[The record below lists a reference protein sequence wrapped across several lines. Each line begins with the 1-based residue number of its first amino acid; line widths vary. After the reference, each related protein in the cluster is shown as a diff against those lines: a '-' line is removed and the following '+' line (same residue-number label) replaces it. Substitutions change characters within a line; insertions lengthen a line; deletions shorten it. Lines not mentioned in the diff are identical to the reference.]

1 MNEYYIPANTKRGQL
16 IFNMFKPID
25 LAIAI
30 IGVVSTIVLLV
41 IVNQFKDPSWIFS
54 VLATIPGLTAVA
66 LVFPIPNYHN
76 VRVLLGEIKDF
87 YNNPRNYKWRGWCS
101 LYESTKGKTAVRR

>member
-1 MNEYYIPANTKRGQL
+1 MNGYFIPANTKRGQL
-16 IFNMFKPID
+16 IFNLFKPID
-25 LAIAI
+25 LAIVI
-30 IGVVSTIVLLV
+30 IGVVSTILLLI
-41 IVNQFKDPSWIFS
+41 IVNQFPDASWVFS

-76 VRVLLGEIKDF
+76 VRVLLGEIMNF

-101 LYESTKGKTAVRR
+101 LYESKRK

>member
-1 MNEYYIPANTKRGQL
+1 MNEYFIPANTKRGQL
-16 IFNMFKPID
+16 MFNIFKPID

-30 IGVVSTIVLLV
+30 IGVSMTIILL
-41 IVNQFKDPSWIFS
+41 ILVNQIKDASWVFS
-54 VLATIPGLTAVA
+54 VLATLPGLTAVA

-101 LYESTKGKTAVRR
+101 LYESTKRKTTGR